1 MDGVTP
7 SRREQDPSGRQNLV
21 VRGNGWEK
29 GGERCWVKVRAADKK
44 TPREGGGITG
54 RNPPTP

>member
-21 VRGNGWEK
+21 VQGNGWEK
-29 GGERCWVKVRAADKK
+29 GGEALLGKGK
-44 TPREGGGITG
+44 GGG
-54 RNPPTP
+54 